1 MTQAQGVNNR
11 NLKDFTVDIH
21 NSERLRKLVPDNVMF
36 IAESGI
42 RTAADIDVL
51 RAANVN
57 GVLIGETL
65 MLSNDKKGMLA
76 RLGHGVRPLSQIVGQ
91 GSDPVS
97 QGR

>member
-1 MTQAQGVNNR
+1 
-11 NLKDFTVDIH
+11 
-21 NSERLRKLVPDNVMF
+21 MF

-76 RLGHGVRPLSQIVGQ
+76 RLGHGVRPCPRLWDRGLTQ
-91 GSDPVS
+91 
-97 QGR
+97 